1 MPEKFK
7 VWLQF
12 IKVDEN
18 KAKYNIYAEDVEVK
32 DCIFVFQVGFKNIW
46 FQRNYRSRSGIE
58 ANVLKLAMENFFFQS
73 FPALHPLHPPSL
85 SKQLQCVES
94 VSENISTNPTMASSI
109 SGRLSHKQLS
119 SISFGSSRW
128 ILSGNTSRVSPKS

>member
-18 KAKYNIYAEDVEVK
+18 KAKYNIYAEEVK

-46 FQRNYRSRSGIE
+46 FQRNYRSGSGIE
-58 ANVLKLAMENFFFQS
+58 ANVLKLALETIFFFTSS
-73 FPALHPLHPPSL
+73 FSL
-85 SKQLQCVES
+85 EAIAVCGICIWKHL
-94 VSENISTNPTMASSI
+94 N
-109 SGRLSHKQLS
+109 
-119 SISFGSSRW
+119 
-128 ILSGNTSRVSPKS
+128 